1 MVEKRSAW
9 TIILCLVFL
18 GGILFPGCTGNSSS
32 RMEELQTFSMDT
44 YFRLT
49 APGLDDTQ
57 KQLILDV
64 LAELDRLFNRFSPDS
79 DISRI
84 NANAGEPVPVDEKTL
99 ELLDQ
104 AWQLAAETEGYF
116 DPTIGSLAELWNIG
130 ETQEDWHPPG
140 KDEVAKAR
148 ELVDYQQLVI
158 HQERGQV
165 QLNHPGMKLDVGG
178 IAKGYAVDRIAKLLN
193 SWQVNNALI
202 DFGGDYYA
210 LGEHPEARP
219 WKLGIR
225 HPREPSQ
232 AIAILSVEDRAVTT
246 SGDYQRYR
254 LYQGQ
259 RFSHLLNPFTGYP
272 SQELASVTVL
282 APNGVLADGLA
293 TAVFIMGP
301 EQGMELVES
310 WPGVD
315 AVIIDQEMN
324 VQVSSGIKDC
334 VSKP

>member
-9 TIILCLVFL
+9 AIIFCLVLL
-18 GGILFPGCTGNSSS
+18 GGMIFPGCAEDPSTSL
-32 RMEELQTFSMDT
+32 EELTAFSMDT

-49 APGLDDTQ
+49 APGLNDAQ
-57 KQLILDV
+57 KQLILAE

-84 NANAGEPVPVDEKTL
+84 NENAGDRVSVDDKTL
-99 ELLDQ
+99 ELLNE
-104 AWQLAAETEGYF
+104 ARQLAAETGGYY
-116 DPTIGSLAELWNIG
+116 DPTIGSLTELWGIG
-130 ETQEDWHPPG
+130 ETRENWQPPHG
-140 KDEVAKAR
+140 DEVDKAR
-148 ELVDYQQLVI
+148 KLVDYRQLVI
-158 HQERGQV
+158 HQEQGQV
-165 QLNHPGMKLDVGG
+165 QLNYPGMKLDVGG
-178 IAKGYAVDRIAKLLN
+178 IAKGYAVDRVAKLLN
-193 SWQVNNALI
+193 SWEINNALI

-210 LGEHPEARP
+210 LGQHPQARP

-232 AIAILSVEDRAVTT
+232 IIATLSVQNRAVTT

-254 LYQGQ
+254 LYQDQ

-272 SQELASVTVL
+272 AQELASVTVL
-282 APNGVLADGLA
+282 APSGVLADGLA

-301 EQGMELVES
+301 EKGMELVES

-315 AVIIDQEMN
+315 AVIIDQKLN
-324 VQVSSGIKDC
+324 VLVSSGMQDC